1 MATTTRRHFTD
12 AFKVEAVRLT
22 RESGRPVAQVAR
34 ELGISDNVLYRWR
47 SEQQQ
52 AESQG
57 RTRQAVRA
65 EQDELTRL
73 RRENETLRQE
83 RDFLKRAAGVLREGI
98 PMRYRAIQEQNRR
111 YPIRLMCRA
120 LAVSAAG
127 YYAWRSRPESA
138 RSVAAR
144 TVLSAIRVI
153 HRESRETYGS
163 PSIWDALLKQ
173 GHRIGE
179 HRVARLMRQDGIRA
193 KTVKKWR
200 ATTQS
205 QHRFPVAANT
215 LDRQFTVEAPN
226 RVWAGDLTYVWTTEG
241 WLYLAVLLD
250 LYSRAVVGWAM
261 GPRVTGDLTEQ
272 ALRMALTTRQP
283 QAGLLH
289 HSDRGSQ
296 YAARP
301 YQQVLTTHGITASM
315 SRKGN
320 CWDNACVESFF
331 GTLKRELV
339 YHRRYATREEATQ
352 DIFEYIEVFYN
363 RKRRHSTLGYD
374 SPAEFEARTAVA

>member
-1 MATTTRRHFTD
+1 
-12 AFKVEAVRLT
+12 
-22 RESGRPVAQVAR
+22 
-34 ELGISDNVLYRWR
+34 
-47 SEQQQ
+47 
-52 AESQG
+52 
-57 RTRQAVRA
+57 
-65 EQDELTRL
+65 
-73 RRENETLRQE
+73 
-83 RDFLKRAAGVLREGI
+83 
-98 PMRYRAIQEQNRR
+98 MRYRVIQEHDRR

-127 YYAWRSRPESA
+127 SYAWRSRPESP
-138 RSVAAR
+138 RSIYTR
-144 TVLSAIRVI
+144 TLLSAIRVI
-153 HRESRETYGS
+153 HQESRETYGS
-163 PSIWDALLKQ
+163 PRIWDALVKQ

-179 HRVARLMRQDGIRA
+179 HRVARLMRQAGIRA
-193 KTVKKWR
+193 KTVKQWR

-215 LDRQFTVEAPN
+215 LDRTFTVAAPN

-250 LYSRAVVGWAM
+250 LYSRRVVGWAM
-261 GPRVTGDLTEQ
+261 GPRLTVDLAER
-272 ALRMALTTRQP
+272 ALTMALAIRVPT
-283 QAGLLH
+283 AGLLH

-296 YAARP
+296 YAATS
-301 YQQVLTTHGITASM
+301 YQRLLDESGLIPSM

-339 YHRRYATREEATQ
+339 YHRHYATREEATR

-363 RKRRHSTLGYD
+363 RQRRHSTLGYD
-374 SPAEFEARTAVA
+374 SPAEYEARAAVA

>member
-1 MATTTRRHFTD
+1 
-12 AFKVEAVRLT
+12 
-22 RESGRPVAQVAR
+22 
-34 ELGISDNVLYRWR
+34 
-47 SEQQQ
+47 
-52 AESQG
+52 
-57 RTRQAVRA
+57 
-65 EQDELTRL
+65 
-73 RRENETLRQE
+73 
-83 RDFLKRAAGVLREGI
+83 
-98 PMRYRAIQEQNRR
+98 MRYRAIQEHDRR
-111 YPIRLMCRA
+111 DPIRLLCRA

-127 YYAWRSRPESA
+127 YYAWRSRPESPRA
-138 RSVAAR
+138 VSAR
-144 TVLSAIRVI
+144 TVRSAIRVI

-163 PSIWDALLKQ
+163 PRIGDALVKQ

-205 QHRFPVAANT
+205 NHRLPVAQNT
-215 LDRQFTVEAPN
+215 LNRQCMVEAPN

-250 LYSRAVVGWAM
+250 LYSRRVIGWAM
-261 GPRVTGDLTEQ
+261 GHRLTVDLAEQ
-272 ALRMALTTRQP
+272 ALTMALVTRRP
-283 QAGLLH
+283 EAGLLH

-296 YAARP
+296 YAASR
-301 YQQVLTTHGITASM
+301 YQLLLDAQGLVPSM

-320 CWDNACVESFF
+320 CWDNACVERVF

-339 YHRRYATREEATQ
+339 HHRHDATRDDATR

-363 RKRRHSTLGYD
+363 RQRRHSTLGYH
-374 SPAEFEARTAVA
+374 SPAEYEAKTAVA

>member
-1 MATTTRRHFTD
+1 
-12 AFKVEAVRLT
+12 
-22 RESGRPVAQVAR
+22 
-34 ELGISDNVLYRWR
+34 
-47 SEQQQ
+47 
-52 AESQG
+52 
-57 RTRQAVRA
+57 
-65 EQDELTRL
+65 
-73 RRENETLRQE
+73 
-83 RDFLKRAAGVLREGI
+83 
-98 PMRYRAIQEQNRR
+98 MRYRAIQEYDRR

-127 YYAWRSRPESA
+127 YYAWRSRTESPRA
-138 RSVAAR
+138 VSAR

-163 PSIWDALLKQ
+163 PSIWDALVKQ

-179 HRVARLMRQDGIRA
+179 HRVARLMRQNGIRA

-205 QHRFPVAANT
+205 NHRLPVAQNT
-215 LDRQFTVEAPN
+215 LNRQFMVEAPN
-226 RVWAGDLTYVWTTEG
+226 RVWAGDLTSVWTTEG

-250 LYSRAVVGWAM
+250 LYSRRVIGWAM
-261 GPRVTGDLTEQ
+261 GHRLTVDLAEQ
-272 ALRMALTTRQP
+272 ALTMALVTRRP
-283 QAGLLH
+283 EAGLLH

-296 YAARP
+296 YAASR
-301 YQQVLTTHGITASM
+301 YQQLLDAQGLVPSM

-320 CWDNACVESFF
+320 CWDNACVESFV

-339 YHRRYATREEATQ
+339 HHRHYATRDDATR

-363 RKRRHSTLGYD
+363 RQRRHSTLGYH
-374 SPAEFEARTAVA
+374 SPAEYEAKTAVA